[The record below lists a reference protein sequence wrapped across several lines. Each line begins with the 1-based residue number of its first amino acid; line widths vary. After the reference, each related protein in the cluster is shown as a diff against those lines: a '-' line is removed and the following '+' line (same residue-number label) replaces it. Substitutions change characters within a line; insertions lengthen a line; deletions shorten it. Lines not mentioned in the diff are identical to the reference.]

1 LGSQNFLVRPKVDDI
16 DLVTTLP
23 NAHQEVIWLDVT
35 MYEVEKYKPGTAMAG
50 LKQPSL
56 AYQSKISSKIDL
68 AQLNQQVRMWIPDK
82 TPHQ

>member
-1 LGSQNFLVRPKVDDI
+1 MRPKVDDL

-56 AYQSKISSKIDL
+56 AYQSKISGIPIKNRPGPTEPTSKNVD
-68 AQLNQQVRMWIPDK
+68 
-82 TPHQ
+82 T